1 MGPRKRLEKAG
12 SSSEEDMTLTS
23 HTVAPERAA
32 QQAAAGPAPD
42 TGWQQEVDAML
53 AGGALAGN
61 AAQFAQP
68 RGPDLLAR
76 TSPLESWQAARAS
89 HGVWQYSRALDGA
102 PQPIA
107 SIQDEAGNA
116 ARGVNFA
123 SQDYLSLA
131 SHPAIFDA
139 AARAL
144 RDAGP
149 HSAGSAVLL
158 GNTKA
163 SLLLEQAIAE
173 LVQTAHV
180 ALFPTGW
187 GAAFGAITAFV
198 QGADHVVIDQFAHAS
213 LRQGASAAT
222 GNIHVNRHL
231 DAAHVRELVAGIR
244 AKDTANGILV
254 VTEGLFSMDSDT
266 PDIAALQAICHELN
280 ATLLVDVAHDLGALG
295 PGGGGC
301 IAAQG
306 MLGKIDIVMGA
317 FSKTFSSNGG
327 FVAVGRRAAKR
338 HLQLYAGP
346 HMFSN
351 ALSPVQSAV
360 ILACI
365 DIVRSEEGEQLRTD
379 LLRNV
384 TLMRQLLGDAGHRC
398 MGMPSAIVPV
408 LIGSEP
414 VSRLVGKLLF
424 RQSVFVNQV
433 EFPGVP
439 LGASRLRLQLM
450 ANHNSQQIKRAATVI
465 DQSITRAGAALQE
478 AGQRALHATGKA
490 ARHGT

>member
-1 MGPRKRLEKAG
+1 
-12 SSSEEDMTLTS
+12 MTHPTS
-23 HTVAPERAA
+23 PHATATLADAQNDAA
-32 QQAAAGPAPD
+32 NTGFDPA
-42 TGWQQEVDAML
+42 WQHEVDTMVAD
-53 AGGALAGN
+53 GALAGN

-76 TSPLESWQAARAS
+76 TAPLEAWHAARAA
-89 HGVWQYSRALDGA
+89 HGVWQYARALNGA
-102 PQPIA
+102 PHPIA
-107 SIQDEAGNA
+107 SIQDEAGLG

-139 AARAL
+139 AAQAL

-158 GNTKA
+158 GNTKT
-163 SLLLEQAIAE
+163 SLRLEQAIAE
-173 LVQTAHV
+173 LVQTPHV
-180 ALFPTGW
+180 TLFPTGW

-198 QGADHVVIDQFAHAS
+198 QAGDHIVIDQFAHAS

-222 GNIHVNRHL
+222 GNITINRHL
-231 DAAHVRELVAGIR
+231 DCGHVRELLAGIR
-244 AKDTANGILV
+244 ARDSANGILV
-254 VTEGLFSMDSDT
+254 VTEGLFSMDSDA
-266 PDIAALQAICHELN
+266 PDIATLQAICHAYR

-295 PGGGGC
+295 PGGGGS

-317 FSKTFSSNGG
+317 FSKTFASNGG
-327 FVAVGRRAAKR
+327 FVAVATRAAKR
-338 HLQLYAGP
+338 HLQLYAGT

-351 ALSPVQSAV
+351 ALSPVQCAV

-365 DIVRSEEGEQLRTD
+365 EIVRSDEGDQLRAD
-379 LLRNV
+379 LMRNV
-384 TLMRQLLGDAGHRC
+384 LLMRQLLGDAGHTC
-398 MGMPSAIVPV
+398 MGIPSAIVPV

-424 RQSVFVNQV
+424 RQSVFANQV

-450 ANHNSQQIKRAATVI
+450 ANHNSQQIKRAASVI
-465 DQSITRAGAALQE
+465 DQSIARASAALNPN
-478 AGQRALHATGKA
+478 RKA
-490 ARHGT
+490 VRHGT

>member
-1 MGPRKRLEKAG
+1 M
-12 SSSEEDMTLTS
+12 
-23 HTVAPERAA
+23 
-32 QQAAAGPAPD
+32 
-42 TGWQQEVDAML
+42 
-53 AGGALAGN
+53 
-61 AAQFAQP
+61 
-68 RGPDLLAR
+68 
-76 TSPLESWQAARAS
+76 
-89 HGVWQYSRALDGA
+89 
-102 PQPIA
+102 
-107 SIQDEAGNA
+107 
-116 ARGVNFA
+116 
-123 SQDYLSLA
+123 
-131 SHPAIFDA
+131 
-139 AARAL
+139 
-144 RDAGP
+144 
-149 HSAGSAVLL
+149 
-158 GNTKA
+158 
-163 SLLLEQAIAE
+163 LEQAIAA
-173 LVQTAHV
+173 LVQLDHV

-187 GAAFGAITAFV
+187 GAAFGAITALV
-198 QGADHVVIDQFAHAS
+198 QAGDHVVIDQFAHAS

-222 GNIHVNRHL
+222 GNILVNRHL

-244 AKDTANGILV
+244 ARDTANGILV

-266 PDIAALQAICHELN
+266 PDIATLQALCHEFN

-295 PGGGGC
+295 PDGGGC
-301 IAAQG
+301 IAEQG

-317 FSKTFSSNGG
+317 FSKTFASNGG
-327 FVAVGRRAAKR
+327 FVAVGTRAAKR

-365 DIVRSEEGEQLRTD
+365 DIVRGEEGEQLRAD

-384 TLMRQLLGDAGHRC
+384 TLMRQLLGDQGHHC

-450 ANHNSQQIKRAATVI
+450 ANHNSQQIRRAATVI
-465 DQSITRAGAALQE
+465 DQSIARASAALQE
-478 AGQRALHATGKA
+478 AAQRAPHATGKA
-490 ARHGT
+490 VRHGT